1 MAVSTGTILAAA
13 LESSGYKAQ
22 SLILE
27 HFGGMFHDL
36 GALLIVASAMGGLV
50 VVALMGNYRSGLWF
64 FVGPPLFFFVLRN
77 PVAAT
82 GVEWQFGAFKPN
94 QEQIDEVLQESVNAK
109 VSWLFHSYN
118 WLISGLVQESIK
130 VITNN
135 SMRAQMRFMSRQRMM
150 DSLFNAELDN
160 PGLLA
165 LIHRGIKGD
174 CYKEMNAA
182 RIIALGNREN
192 EWYKGSAE
200 YMDALTIYADPKKRA
215 RFSLDQNT
223 VEYNYLVDLFRTVQQ
238 LPVDRTY
245 KLNCERPEDSTV
257 DYDTWSPD
265 VSLQAPVMC
274 AQIWCWMQIGVASE
288 AGRLQRE
295 AEEEFIT
302 EYAKEAYPNIYAEM
316 WHHIAVKLQPPQIEF
331 APDFDI
337 DPQAQNDASLIP
349 VIIGGILLRK
359 ELIKDPRSE
368 MYSALG
374 DHAGVYT
381 KPYNFNYQLTKEQVQ
396 DLTQRMN
403 KHTMAESQKYET
415 YILALVLPYIQ
426 GILLYGLSITF
437 PFFALLILIPGRA
450 GAFFTWMAL
459 WAWAKCWDIGWAA
472 VMVVDEVLWELM
484 PHSSIVSPEKDL
496 NHGPITIFEAAFQS
510 DPAYSMSQYYMLL
523 GVLIISVPML
533 TANMILGS
541 KRAIGG
547 ILIDGLK
554 AMSQKLGGSVA
565 DWIGHNQVG
574 KIDFFREA
582 FVVDY
587 VQRHKGQAAN
597 KGIADAWA
605 KFDAREQQAGWGK
618 TAAVVVGGAALVVGG
633 ILCAPLIL
641 AGGAAAFAA
650 VGIGAGGAAITGGML
665 ISAGT
670 GASIAAG
677 GVAVGTQTYRSSKD
691 TARET
696 NAKRA
701 AWQSVN
707 NFVHYYNAT
716 QMAGFRNMD
725 AIRSGLAN
733 RGEFWNVTDAP
744 IDVVKDLE
752 LIKTDLDAQSA
763 EALGAVFGSATRAG
777 MDILTR
783 RRGK

>member
-27 HFGGMFHDL
+27 HFGGMLHDL
-36 GALLIVASAMGGLV
+36 GALLVVASAIGGLV

-64 FVGPPLFFFVLRN
+64 FVGPALFFFVLRN
-77 PVAAT
+77 PVPAT
-82 GVEWQFGAFKPN
+82 GVEWQFGEFKPN
-94 QEQIDEVLQESVNAK
+94 QEQIDAVLQESVNAK

-118 WLISGLVQESIK
+118 WLVSGVVQESIK
-130 VITNN
+130 IITNN

-192 EWYKGSAE
+192 KEYRGTAE
-200 YMDALTIYADPKKRA
+200 YMDALTVYADPKKRA

-223 VEYNYLVDLFRTVQQ
+223 VEYNYLVDLFRSVQQ
-238 LPVDRTY
+238 LPVERTY
-245 KLNCERPEDSTV
+245 TLNCEGPEDSTV

-265 VSLQAPVMC
+265 ASLQAPVMC

-295 AEEEFIT
+295 AEEKYINQ
-302 EYAKEAYPNIYAEM
+302 YAKDAYPDIYAEM
-316 WHHIAVKLQPPQIEF
+316 WHHIAVKLQPPQIKFE
-331 APDFDI
+331 ADFDI
-337 DPQAQNDASLIP
+337 EPQAPSDASLIP

-359 ELIKDPRSE
+359 ELVKDPRSE
-368 MYSALG
+368 MYSSLG

-381 KPYNFNYQLTKEQVQ
+381 KPYNFNFQMTKEQVQ
-396 DLTQRMN
+396 DVTQRMN

-415 YILALVLPYIQ
+415 YVLALVLPYIQ
-426 GILLYGLSITF
+426 GILLYGLSILF

-472 VMVVDEVLWELM
+472 VMVVDEILWELM
-484 PHSSIVSPEKDL
+484 PHSSIVNYEKDL

-541 KRAIGG
+541 KRAVGG

-554 AMSQKLGGSVA
+554 SMSQKLGGSAA
-565 DWIGHNQVG
+565 DWIGHNQCG

-582 FVVDY
+582 FAIDY

-618 TAAVVVGGAALVVGG
+618 KAAIGVGIAGAVIAGILCWPALVAGAAVVGIGGGTALGTGAVVG
-633 ILCAPLIL
+633 
-641 AGGAAAFAA
+641 
-650 VGIGAGGAAITGGML
+650 M
-665 ISAGT
+665 AGT
-670 GASIAAG
+670 GAAVAG
-677 GVAVGTQTYRSSKD
+677 GSYKWSSDTYRASKD
-691 TARET
+691 TVRET
-696 NAKRA
+696 NSKRA
-701 AWQSVN
+701 AWQTVN

-725 AIRSGLAN
+725 SIRSGLAN
-733 RGEFWNVTDAP
+733 RGEFWNVIDAP
-744 IDVVKDLE
+744 IDVVKNLE

-763 EALGAVFGSATRAG
+763 EALGTVFGSSVRVAT
-777 MDILTR
+777 DIATR
-783 RRGK
+783 RRSK